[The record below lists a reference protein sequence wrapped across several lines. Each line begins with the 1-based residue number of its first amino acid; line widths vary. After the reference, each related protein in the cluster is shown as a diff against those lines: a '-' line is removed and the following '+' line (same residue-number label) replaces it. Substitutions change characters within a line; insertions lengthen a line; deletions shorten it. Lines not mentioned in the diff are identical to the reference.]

1 MGVPKR
7 LTEMQQRFA
16 ELVVFG
22 GPDGP
27 VTQTEAAKIAGY
39 SEKRCRQEGS
49 ELLNPKLSPLVVQ
62 YVSKLKEERMK
73 KYEVNYENHI
83 TELARIKEAAL
94 KKGSFSSAVNAET
107 NRGKAAGLY
116 IDRKI
121 IKTGKLEEMSV
132 EQLEAKMKKILEDYS
147 SNNYNNNYK
156 QLTKD
161 EAHNSREE
169 FDFELTEILQFEHV
183 NDLTDHE
190 RTFFERGYQCMNR
203 IPQLYGTPKIH
214 KNYTSQVP
222 FRPVN
227 SQVGSL
233 SALASTF
240 VDYYLKKLTP
250 YIPGYVKKSFKVIKR
265 LKNINCS
272 IDSISIATSDAVAMY
287 PNILNNEGI
296 TACNKYFALYAKESK
311 SFFPSEL
318 ITKLLRLIMTCNTFE
333 FGNTYWKQVDGTAM
347 GTPCACNYATI
358 VFAYYKRTQIL
369 PTFKK
374 NLLLYV

>member
-39 SEKRCRQEGS
+39 SETRCRQEGS

-62 YVSKLKEERMK
+62 YVSKLKEERNK

-147 SNNYNNNYK
+147 QIIDVTPEVK
-156 QLTKD
+156 
-161 EAHNSREE
+161 
-169 FDFELTEILQFEHV
+169 EIADKE
-183 NDLTDHE
+183 D
-190 RTFFERGYQCMNR
+190 
-203 IPQLYGTPKIH
+203 
-214 KNYTSQVP
+214 
-222 FRPVN
+222 
-227 SQVGSL
+227 
-233 SALASTF
+233 
-240 VDYYLKKLTP
+240 
-250 YIPGYVKKSFKVIKR
+250 KS
-265 LKNINCS
+265 
-272 IDSISIATSDAVAMY
+272 
-287 PNILNNEGI
+287 
-296 TACNKYFALYAKESK
+296 
-311 SFFPSEL
+311 
-318 ITKLLRLIMTCNTFE
+318 
-333 FGNTYWKQVDGTAM
+333 
-347 GTPCACNYATI
+347 
-358 VFAYYKRTQIL
+358 
-369 PTFKK
+369 
-374 NLLLYV
+374 